1 MAAMGYSQLVC
12 NIFPKWEDVK
22 DEILLPERKQGSG
35 NGTIHVFLGAADAE
49 LQKEFSSYYNNIIVG
64 KDPSDGAVE
73 VKHYFSPNNI
83 ISMLG
88 YVCQYSNANGQ
99 NISNAI
105 IPILTALKD
114 AEVENG
120 LLFTRS
126 LFKLSLG
133 SNKLRPYFKQFDNNG
148 IFNTIIR
155 KLLLPNSAYKISLFK
170 NSDGKYAAFW
180 MIGCSNMSDF
190 EANINSLFDHKD
202 DIITSSTV
210 EEDSNIARFMGKCL
224 LRFLKY
230 DNNLSKATLK
240 KNTST
245 IGFINCVFGQKKDT
259 FDNYSNR
266 PNDCETNILWEV
278 DGVNYYFF
286 KEQTKDTLSIFA
298 DNFNEIYKGHFEIK
312 IDNVH
317 KLYQLIEYSE
327 SKVPVPNDPN
337 LPLQQIYYG
346 APGTGK
352 SHKINEITKSTNNF
366 TRTTFHPDS
375 DYSTFVGCYKPTM
388 ESTGTIVA
396 GKEQTKISYSY
407 VAQAFLQAYTAA
419 WKNTSEPYYLII
431 EEINRGNCA
440 QIFGDLF
447 QLLDRDEN
455 GMSSYGI
462 TPDKD
467 IANYLR
473 KEFAKSEIENADIK
487 NGNTMML
494 PSNLY
499 ILATMNTSD
508 QSLFPIDSAFKRR
521 WDWEYVPIEDAGM
534 KHYIKIGNR
543 KYDWWTFIDTI
554 NNSIDHITGS
564 EDKKMGYW
572 FVKPQNNDRE
582 ITAKQFVG
590 KVLFY
595 LWNDVYKDYFDSS
608 QSIFK
613 IKKDDGT
620 IEKKPFTYFFGSD
633 ADNRIIAFM
642 DANGITGINL
652 NNDEQVPE
660 GLMQLDESSSSDS
673 SELQEWRKQ
682 YWAEIKELMGIK
694 GLDFRTTPT
703 TRSYYQMSMGVT
715 GISLINSINRNSGEC
730 WSGIYIEKQ
739 QADEYYPKFKSV
751 KDELDR
757 QIQNL
762 EWIHED
768 DKYASIRISKSFA
781 NILNSEIREESKA
794 WFAETSVQFNNVFKP
809 IVEQIFK

>member
-1 MAAMGYSQLVC
+1 MRKSIFFLKKLTSAEVGETKTHEKYVRLPNDFDYESFFPGLAKENGNVIQVDFTAKNCTIGHSSEPNIALKFVFYANSNHEKRMPSLSDVFTANNVQADDVVCIESRTENGETAYYITFSKSDMASLNPAAVTYA
-12 NIFPKWEDVK
+12 IITEDVISE
-22 DEILLPERKQGSG
+22 DE
-35 NGTIHVFLGAADAE
+35 
-49 LQKEFSSYYNNIIVG
+49 
-64 KDPSDGAVE
+64 
-73 VKHYFSPNNI
+73 
-83 ISMLG
+83 
-88 YVCQYSNANGQ
+88 
-99 NISNAI
+99 
-105 IPILTALKD
+105 
-114 AEVENG
+114 
-120 LLFTRS
+120 
-126 LFKLSLG
+126 
-133 SNKLRPYFKQFDNNG
+133 
-148 IFNTIIR
+148 
-155 KLLLPNSAYKISLFK
+155 
-170 NSDGKYAAFW
+170 
-180 MIGCSNMSDF
+180 
-190 EANINSLFDHKD
+190 
-202 DIITSSTV
+202 
-210 EEDSNIARFMGKCL
+210 
-224 LRFLKY
+224 
-230 DNNLSKATLK
+230 LK
-240 KNTST
+240 KQSLN
-245 IGFINCVFGQKKDT
+245 
-259 FDNYSNR
+259 
-266 PNDCETNILWEV
+266 
-278 DGVNYYFF
+278 
-286 KEQTKDTLSIFA
+286 
-298 DNFNEIYKGHFEIK
+298 
-312 IDNVH
+312 
-317 KLYQLIEYSE
+317 
-327 SKVPVPNDPN
+327 
-337 LPLQQIYYG
+337 LQQIYYG

-352 SHKINEITKSTNNF
+352 SYKINEITKSTKNF

-388 ESTGTIVA
+388 EPTGTIVG

-407 VAQAFLQAYTAA
+407 VAQAFLQAYTDA

-467 IANYLR
+467 IANYLK
-473 KEFAKSEIENADIK
+473 KEFAKFEIENADIK
-487 NGNTMML
+487 NGNTMIL

-521 WDWEYVPIEDAGM
+521 WDWEYVPIEDAGK
-534 KHYIKIGNR
+534 KHYIKVGNK

-554 NNSIDHITGS
+554 NDSIDHITGS

-595 LWNDVYKDYFDSS
+595 LWNDVYKDYFDSN

-660 GLMQLDESSSSDS
+660 GLKQLEGSSSSDS

-703 TRSYYQMSMGVT
+703 TRKYYQMSIGVT

-757 QIQNL
+757 QIPNL

-768 DKYASIRISKSFA
+768 GKYASIRISKSFA